1 LSQTRIRTEPS
12 EAGTKPATGRLQ
24 KRSRA
29 DRLVLAAIVVGG
41 RLARLVPWPVWR
53 LITLLIALA
62 AMATPRRHVVLAN
75 VRHVRFGAPPPAP
88 VAVWLGAQQ
97 IANHL
102 RTVVGTLAAS
112 VALPDGSLF
121 EAVGFE
127 RLVPLLDK
135 RGVVLV
141 APHGGPYTTL
151 GIMGRQ
157 WLVEQGFTGELV
169 VVARMFQPFR
179 SDVVMEWF
187 VETLA
192 TANVTIVPVDEEPRK
207 LAALLRKTLQ
217 NKGIIVLLVDEPTP
231 TPSVYV
237 PFFDSAI
244 KMPIGPARLARATG
258 AALLPVMA
266 SYAPGGRQRL
276 FIQEPVEPA
285 ADPATTLA
293 QVAQAFEPLIARR
306 LGQWS
311 MLTPVWADPGPP
323 LPAGQS
329 LAELHLHTPG
339 SDGLWGIDRW
349 VEAARAAGVKVIA
362 VTDHDHLETVRAWKL
377 AHPDD
382 GGQDVAVIP
391 GVELTARGR
400 IVHLAVLFPG
410 VDPADLPT
418 ALPKPGTPLPDLVR
432 WARAIP
438 GAIVVLVHPHPFLW
452 KRQLAGLAELGLLP
466 DAIETRFPLVGL
478 RSKALERAAAHYRL
492 ATLGGSDAH
501 LAPGQLGGHVT
512 VFPGETVDDLA
523 RAIRERRTRAVTTP
537 VAAAVP
543 VSVYLIQ
550 SIYSW
555 LLPFR
560 AVPGV
565 EPLRAQ
571 LLEEARIG
579 AEAAVAKPAGIA
591 AGVLAGETVRRVA

>member
-1 LSQTRIRTEPS
+1 MSQTEPTEP
-12 EAGTKPATGRLQ
+12 ATTR
-24 KRSRA
+24 KHRSRT

-53 LITLLIALA
+53 LVTLVIALA
-62 AMATPRRHVVLAN
+62 NMATPRRHVVLAN
-75 VRHVRFGAPPPAP
+75 VRHVRFGAPPPGP

-112 VALPDGSLF
+112 VKLPDGSRF

-151 GIMGRQ
+151 GIMGRV
-157 WLVEQGFTGELV
+157 WLKEQGFTGELV

-179 SDVVMEWF
+179 STVVLEWF
-187 VETLA
+187 IETLA

-207 LAALLRKTLQ
+207 LAAKLRKTLQ

-276 FIQEPVEPA
+276 YIQEPVEPA

-293 QVAQAFEPLIARR
+293 QVAQAFEPLVARR

-311 MLTPVWADPGPP
+311 MLTPVWADPGSPP
-323 LPAGQS
+323 LAGTS
-329 LAELHLHTPG
+329 RAELHLHTPG

-382 GGQDVAVIP
+382 GGDVAVIP

-410 VDPADLPT
+410 MDPADLPKT
-418 ALPKPGTPLPDLVR
+418 LPKPGTPLSDLVR
-432 WARAIP
+432 WGRAIP
-438 GAIVVLVHPHPFLW
+438 GAVVVLVHPHPILW
-452 KRQLAGLAELGLLP
+452 KRQLAGLAEEGLLP
-466 DAIETRFPLVGL
+466 DAIETRFPLVGW
-478 RSKALERAAAHYRL
+478 RNPALERAAARYRL

-512 VFPGETVDDLA
+512 VFPGETVDDLV
-523 RAIRERRTRAVTTP
+523 RAIRERRTRAVSTP
-537 VAAAVP
+537 AAAAIP
-543 VSVYLIQ
+543 ASVYLIQ
-550 SIYSW
+550 SVYSW

-560 AVPGV
+560 ALPGV
-565 EPLRAQ
+565 EPIRTQ

-579 AEAAVAKPAGIA
+579 AEAAVPKPAGVAAEIA
-591 AGVLAGETVRRVA
+591 AGEPSRRVV